1 MPAAPVRH
9 RSPAGDS
16 ALNFP
21 MVDVRMSDDEGI
33 VVTGTNWGQP
43 YALCELVADHA
54 RAQEI
59 SQAGSAH
66 VVDDLLTTC

>member
-1 MPAAPVRH
+1 
-9 RSPAGDS
+9 
-16 ALNFP
+16 